1 MGAYRRDSI
10 EICLHRLIRSIES
23 RNFAFSIRFPV
34 KSTPSRRCISIFFFL
49 SREIVPPTF
58 PLGRQDPRFAIDS
71 QELTVIRDRDRFFFF
86 FQVECSK
93 VVHGFRDIHGTNSNC
108 ARVVAT
114 CLHASR
120 IRDYKPWS
128 EPVSRRNRRNDTFNT
143 GWNTELG
150 AYWRGSKQFSRWV
163 VWREKGEG
171 EGRGEEKERSEPNW
185 KLLSRDFPSGPR
197 TIDAKVVVSTRE
209 SRAKWKKTPIGA
221 TNKVIARCSP
231 E

>member
-1 MGAYRRDSI
+1 MHFDIFLSL
-10 EICLHRLIRSIES
+10 E
-23 RNFAFSIRFPV
+23 RNRPINI
-34 KSTPSRRCISIFFFL
+34 PSRTTGSK
-49 SREIVPPTF
+49 
-58 PLGRQDPRFAIDS
+58 
-71 QELTVIRDRDRFFFF
+71 IRDRFARTHCYSWSWSFFFF

-108 ARVVAT
+108 GRVVAT